1 MCLCLLPIGITVAV
15 SFVFL
20 CACLRVLVPALLL
33 NNPAYH
39 VVLSDDRKGPRPLVV
54 PSASQAQEKSLNVP
68 QGKRAPKGPT
78 EPGRAHSQLQTPL
91 TVGAQMGDMLD

>member
-1 MCLCLLPIGITVAV
+1 M

-20 CACLRVLVPALLL
+20 CACPPVLVPALLL

-54 PSASQAQEKSLNVP
+54 PSAEKSLNVP